1 MRRLGWTGL
10 ATVLALLIALL
21 STAASASPGGT
32 QRGATLRFRLATGNA
47 VAQPFD
53 RWLGELAGMTALTI
67 ESETWK
73 DGEAMRLRAH
83 MGGREAWTFSFL
95 AEAQRVSMESS
106 LMADGAVTL
115 LSEDA
120 AEARVLMAGLRSAIE
135 GPKEQVLSAAQFA
148 LIMRSAAATTKRWGV
163 AAAGTE
169 GETCTAVADFLTAF
183 ADIAQKAG
191 EGDWLNITLEPEED
205 AQLTVAQGVREAP
218 AELPG
223 MLAMEAFWSTMRAI
237 AAAG

>member
-10 ATVLALLIALL
+10 ATVLALLIALM
-21 STAASASPGGT
+21 STVASASPGGA
-32 QRGATLRFRLATGNA
+32 QASATLRFSRARGDA

-53 RWLGELAGMTALTI
+53 RWLGELADMTALTI

-73 DGEAMRLRAH
+73 DGEAMRLRAVL
-83 MGGREAWTFSFL
+83 GGSEAWSFSFL
-95 AEAQRVSMESS
+95 AEPQRVSMESS

-115 LSEDA
+115 GTIDA
-120 AEARVLMAGLRSAIE
+120 AEARALMAALRAAIA
-135 GPKEQVLSAAQFA
+135 GPKEQAMSAAAFA
-148 LIMRSAAATTKRWGV
+148 LMLRGAAATTTRWGA

-169 GETCTAVADFLTAF
+169 GETCMAMADFLAAF
-183 ADIAQKAG
+183 ADIAEKAG
-191 EGDWLNITLEPEED
+191 DADWLKIAVEPFET
-205 AQLTVAQGVREAP
+205 AQLTVTEGVREAP

-223 MLAMEAFWSTMRAI
+223 MLAMEAFWASMRAI

>member
-10 ATVLALLIALL
+10 ATALALLIALM
-21 STAASASPGGT
+21 STVASASPGGA
-32 QRGATLRFRLATGNA
+32 QRGATLRFSLVTGDA

-73 DGEAMRLRAH
+73 DGEAMRFRAA

-106 LMADGAVTL
+106 MMADGAVTL
-115 LSEDA
+115 PAEDA
-120 AEARVLMAGLRSAIE
+120 AEARALMACLRVAIE
-135 GPKEQVLSAAQFA
+135 GPEEQKLNAAQFA
-148 LIMRSAAATTKRWGV
+148 LMMRDAAATINRWGV
-163 AAAGTE
+163 AAAGTD
-169 GETCTAVADFLTAF
+169 GETCTAMADFLTAF
-183 ADIAQKAG
+183 AGLAEKAG
-191 EGDWLNITLEPEED
+191 EAQWLMITVKPIE
-205 AQLTVAQGVREAP
+205 AVQLTVAQGAREAP

-223 MLAMEAFWSTMRAI
+223 MLAVEAFWATMRAI
-237 AAAG
+237 AAEG